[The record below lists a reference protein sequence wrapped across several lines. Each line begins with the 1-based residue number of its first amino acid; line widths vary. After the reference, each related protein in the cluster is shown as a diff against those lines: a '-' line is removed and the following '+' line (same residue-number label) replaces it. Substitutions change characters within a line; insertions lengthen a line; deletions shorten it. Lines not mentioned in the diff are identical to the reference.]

1 MLKKYYNDILSFLP
15 VKYNY
20 FTYKYAIILISKI
33 ILNKMKNLPLIN
45 AHTHAAMVAF
55 RGLAEDMPL
64 DAWLNKYIWPMEKAK
79 LSPAFVYEQTKI
91 AIAEMKKNHIAA
103 FCDMYFFEEEVA
115 RAARELGMPA
125 VVGEVML
132 DFPTASS
139 PNPETTL
146 VQTENLLKK
155 YAGDKLIKV
164 AVAPHSFYAL
174 SEKYLLVAKELARK
188 YKAIFHIHLAET
200 KNEYDE
206 CLKMNKLTPV
216 AYMDKLKILDDKC
229 ILAHCVYVDDDD
241 IKILAKRKANVVHC
255 PLSNLKLGSGIA
267 PIVKMLKAG
276 VNVCL
281 GTDGAASSNR
291 LDIWEAGKF
300 AALIAKGINNDPA
313 VISAKDIMK
322 MMSVNGL
329 KAFGFESINDRTVK
343 QIEKDIDEAKDL
355 SNLYHLQINDLG

>member
-1 MLKKYYNDILSFLP
+1 MENLSF
-15 VKYNY
+15 V
-20 FTYKYAIILISKI
+20 
-33 ILNKMKNLPLIN
+33 N

-64 DAWLNKYIWPMEKAK
+64 DKWLNDNIWPMEKAK
-79 LSPAFVYEQTKI
+79 LSPAFVYEQTKK
-91 AIAEMKKNHIAA
+91 AIREMKENKIGL

-115 RAARELGMPA
+115 RAARELEMP
-125 VVGEVML
+125 VLIGEGIL

-155 YAGDKLIKV
+155 YAGDKLVKV

-188 YKAIFHIHLAET
+188 YKAPFHIHVAET
-200 KNEYDE
+200 KNEYEE
-206 CLKMNKLTPV
+206 CLKKNKLSPI
-216 AYMDKLKILDDKC
+216 AYLDKLKVLDEKA

-241 IKILAKRKANVVHC
+241 IKILAKRQANVVHC

-267 PIVKMLKAG
+267 PVAKMLKAG

-300 AALIAKGINNDPA
+300 AALLAKGISNDPA
-313 VISAKDIMK
+313 VINAKDVIR
-322 MMSVNGL
+322 MMTVNGI
-329 KAFGFESINDRTVK
+329 KALGFESLSDKTTQ
-343 QIEKDIDEAKDL
+343 QIEKEIDEIKYTSD
-355 SNLYHLQINDLG
+355 LYHLHVNEF